1 MKQASFAGK
10 VALVTGAGSGI
21 GRATALSLARAGADL
36 ILCDID
42 EEKATSTA
50 DAIRA
55 LGRRASARSVD
66 VSSREAMAAF
76 ADEVHKEHAAV
87 DLLVNNAGVGLSGGL
102 LDTSLD
108 DWSWI
113 LGVNVMGVV
122 HGCHFFVPR
131 MVERGRGGHVVNIA
145 SIVGLAGSRLLVA
158 YCTSKFA
165 IVGLSESLR
174 GELHPHGIGVTAVC
188 PGFIQTN
195 IGLASR
201 RRGIFTEEAAGARSV
216 QRIANGLAPERVAE
230 AILEAIAR
238 DTAVLPVAPEAWA
251 IYALKRL
258 SPTLL
263 EAVMRRIVDREY
275 PPGRS
280 GAPEVRA

>member
-1 MKQASFAGK
+1 MKQANFAGK

-21 GRATALSLARAGADL
+21 GRATALALARAGADL
-36 ILCDID
+36 VLCDIS
-42 EEKATSTA
+42 EESVCATA

-55 LGRRASARSVD
+55 LGRKALARRVD
-66 VSSREAMAAF
+66 VSSRDAMAAF
-76 ADEVHKEHAAV
+76 ADEVHAQHAGV
-87 DLLVNNAGVGLSGGL
+87 DLLVNNAGVAVSGGL

-108 DWSWI
+108 DWAWQ

-145 SIVGLAGSRLLVA
+145 SLAGLAGSRTLVA

-165 IVGLSESLR
+165 VVGLSEALR
-174 GELHPHGIGVTAVC
+174 DELKHHRIGVTAIC
-188 PGFIQTN
+188 PGFVRTN
-195 IGLASR
+195 IS
-201 RRGIFTEEAAGARSV
+201 AAGRLRGVFAEPAARARAE
-216 QRIANGLAPERVAE
+216 QRLANGLPPERVAE
-230 AILEAIAR
+230 LILKAIGTNI
-238 DTAVLPVAPEAWA
+238 AVLPVAPEAWV

-263 EAVMRRIVDREY
+263 EAVTRRVIDREY
-275 PPGRS
+275 PPGRA